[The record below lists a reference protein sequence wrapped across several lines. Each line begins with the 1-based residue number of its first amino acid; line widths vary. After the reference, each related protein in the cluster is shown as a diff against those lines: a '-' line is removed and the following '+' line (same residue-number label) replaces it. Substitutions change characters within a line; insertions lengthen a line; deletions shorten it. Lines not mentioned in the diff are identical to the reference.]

1 MDESYL
7 KTVVKYKAKG
17 KKSGK
22 SFDAIVTEAFKEKYI
37 TVEVEGMTP
46 LVLKWDP
53 WDSLMYTGEFF
64 GHIVTCDFKVET
76 DFTTEKPGQGT
87 QPSVKAERKKS
98 GRPESKR

>member
-46 LVLKWDP
+46 LVLKWD
-53 WDSLMYTGEFF
+53 SFMYTGEFF
-64 GHIVTCDFKVET
+64 GNSVTCDFKVET
-76 DFTTEKPGQGT
+76 NFTTEKPGQGT